1 MLYFIMISYYHS
13 LQTILFNFKNNLKL
27 CDLEQ
32 TPELIINLTMGC
44 SVSSLVFQPPVQ
56 KRLSS
61 PYLIFLETCNNN
73 LIPAKYF
80 NNGQEQTIIM
90 SHGNAEDITRVD
102 SWVSKSLLK
111 HIKANVLIYEYSGY
125 HTNEI
130 EPSESFVYK
139 DAEAAFSFLV
149 NTIKVP
155 IKNIVAYGRSLGS
168 GPSCYLAQK
177 YDIGGL
183 ILQTPF
189 TSIFRIVLDF
199 RFTLPGDMFPNID
212 RIGDIKCPVLVM
224 HGTRDEIVPMQHS
237 VDLLENS
244 KSEVKIQYY
253 VEGAGHNNIENI
265 AGTKLYEHIQ
275 FFLDNL
281 KS

>member
-1 MLYFIMISYYHS
+1 
-13 LQTILFNFKNNLKL
+13 
-27 CDLEQ
+27 
-32 TPELIINLTMGC
+32 MGC
-44 SVSSLVFQPPVQ
+44 SVSSLVFQPPAQ
-56 KRLSS
+56 KKMPS
-61 PYLIFLETCNNN
+61 PHLIFLETFNNN

-80 NNGQEQTIIM
+80 NDGQEFTILM

-102 SWVSKSLLK
+102 SWVSRSLLK
-111 HIKANVLIYEYSGY
+111 HVKANVLIYEYSGY
-125 HTNEI
+125 YTREIDPNE
-130 EPSESFVYK
+130 SLVYK

-149 NTIKVP
+149 NTVKVP
-155 IKNIVAYGRSLGS
+155 MKNIIAYGRSLGS
-168 GPSCYLAQK
+168 GPSCYLAEK

-189 TSIFRIVLDF
+189 TSIYRVVLDF

-212 RIGDIKCPVLVM
+212 RIGKIKCPLLVM

-237 VDLLENS
+237 DDLFECSNS
-244 KSEVKIQYY
+244 KVKTHYY
-253 VEGAGHNNIENI
+253 VEGAGHNNIESI
-265 AGTKLYEHIQ
+265 AGSKLFEHMQ